1 MKATRFGVLLAVAG
15 ASLLGG
21 QSATERK
28 ATATVCMKPDQQ
40 MLMGV
45 RPLASAIFARIGVG
59 IDWREPNSCPAGVG
73 VIRVE
78 WSYDSRRY
86 PHAEAL
92 AFAKPYAGTIVV
104 FVDRVQEMD
113 RSGVR
118 FVMAHVLVHE
128 ITHIIEGI
136 DRHSASG
143 VMKAHWNADDYF
155 AMRRKPLMFA
165 QEDIDLIHAGL
176 KTRRAR
182 PVAVVTGAP
191 VAGQ

>member
-1 MKATRFGVLLAVAG
+1 MKTVRLSVLLALAG
-15 ASLLGG
+15 VSLFGR
-21 QSATERK
+21 QNATEPE
-28 ATATVCMKPDQQ
+28 ASVTVCMKAERQV
-40 MLMGV
+40 LMGV
-45 RPLASAIFARIGVG
+45 RPMAAAMFARIGVG
-59 IDWREPNSCPAGVG
+59 IDWRELDACPNGAGA
-73 VIRVE
+73 IRVE